1 MGGLKRTVDLEKEKG
16 KVDMEDF
23 RDDWDD
29 EDPFFHL
36 KSMKETK
43 KVQRQAAAWKEGLKG
58 TGDLEKKIKQQFD
71 KHMLPADEADDKG
84 QGDDKKEVKICMKKA
99 KDIVKAD
106 KGPKKAKDRG
116 ERIKE
121 K

>member
-1 MGGLKRTVDLEKEKG
+1 MGGYRGNDIQ
-16 KVDMEDF
+16 VDMEDVL
-23 RDDWDD
+23 DDWDD

-36 KSMKETK
+36 KKQKETK

-71 KHMLPADEADDKG
+71 KYMLPAEEADDKG
-84 QGDDKKEVKICMKKA
+84 QVDDKKKVKIRMKKA
-99 KDIVKAD
+99 KDNVKAD
-106 KGPKKAKDRG
+106 MGPKKAKDRG

-121 K
+121 N